1 MGGAEVISIRV
12 ANRKNTREGRYVGR
26 PTLLGNPYRVEA
38 FGREGAVRRYREWFS
53 RVKSEGKVAQ
63 ALAALEREAEKRK
76 TLTLLCWCAPEPCH
90 AEVVAEEIAS
100 RLERKGYRVEVC
112 VDGRG

>member
-26 PTLLGNPYRVEA
+26 PSPLGNPYRVEA
-38 FGREGAVRRYREWFS
+38 FGREGALRRYREWFS
-53 RVKSEGKVAQ
+53 RVKSEGKVAR
-63 ALAALEREAEKRK
+63 ALAALEREAERRK

-100 RLERKGYRVEVC
+100 RLERKGYRVEVH

>member
-1 MGGAEVISIRV
+1 MGSAEVIFIRV
-12 ANRKNTREGRYVGR
+12 VNRKNTREGRYVGR
-26 PTLLGNPYRVEA
+26 PTPLGNPYQVEA
-38 FGREGAVRRYREWFS
+38 FGREGAVRRYCEWFS

-76 TLTLLCWCAPEPCH
+76 TLTLFCWCVPELCH

-100 RLERKGYRVEVC
+100 RLERKGYRVEVR
-112 VDGRG
+112 VDGRD

>member
-12 ANRKNTREGRYVGR
+12 ANRKNAREGRYVGKLT
-26 PTLLGNPYRVEA
+26 PLGNPYRVEA
-38 FGREGAVRRYREWFS
+38 FGRERAVRRYREWFS

-63 ALAALEREAEKRK
+63 ALAALEREAERRK
-76 TLTLLCWCAPEPCH
+76 TLTLLCWCVPEPCH
-90 AEVVAEEIAS
+90 AEVVAEEIVS
-100 RLERKGYRVEVC
+100 RLERKGYRVEVH